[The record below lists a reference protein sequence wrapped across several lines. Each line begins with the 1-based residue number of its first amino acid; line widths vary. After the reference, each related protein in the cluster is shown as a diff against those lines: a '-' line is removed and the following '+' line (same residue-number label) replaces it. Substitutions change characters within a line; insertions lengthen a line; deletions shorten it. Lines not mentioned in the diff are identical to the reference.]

1 MYMLLVSKS
10 VLFSCTFM
18 NIHITSVKK
27 KNRSTTVTV
36 CL

>member
-18 NIHITSVKK
+18 NIHITGVE
-27 KNRSTTVTV
+27 NRSTTVTV